1 MKGLQPNYRTAK
13 LKNVLFSHNVW
24 WVDLDWLPDA
34 NQPLSCFPSSAW
46 QWWQNK
52 MENRMG
58 WTKDSRI
65 TYQLLPQGK
74 QTHND
79 DFKFIAN

>member
-34 NQPLSCFPSSAW
+34 NQPLSIFS
-46 QWWQNK
+46 
-52 MENRMG
+52 MTVV
-58 WTKDSRI
+58 TK
-65 TYQLLPQGK
+65 
-74 QTHND
+74 
-79 DFKFIAN
+79 